1 MSGSDLV
8 DFPREYFAKDLIFVS
23 ENDGGDLFDDFEILF
38 GGEGEE
44 WEEWVMFA
52 IADDVISDFGNP
64 IGLIFDEHF
73 E

>member
-1 MSGSDLV
+1 MTGSDLV

-23 ENDGGDLFDDFEILF
+23 ENNGGDLFDDFEVVF

-44 WEEWVMFA
+44 GEEGVMFA
-52 IADDVISDFGNP
+52 IANDVISDFGDA
-64 IGLIFDEHF
+64 IGLILDQHF